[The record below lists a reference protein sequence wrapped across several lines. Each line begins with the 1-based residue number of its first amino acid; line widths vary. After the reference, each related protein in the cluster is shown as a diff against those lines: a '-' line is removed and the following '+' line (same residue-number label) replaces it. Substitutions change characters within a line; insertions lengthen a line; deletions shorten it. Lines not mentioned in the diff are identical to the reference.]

1 MIVINER
8 TVLCTLLGT
17 IGISALFCLISL
29 ATPGWNAYTLFALKA
44 SSTAA
49 LAIISL
55 LLLIG
60 SLIVA
65 GLILGNLLANRQLPL
80 VFLSLLILSSI
91 FLIATAGSFL
101 SSIMVSYSFNLM
113 MAALTFTYASSL
125 LSFYWFFRLRDAE
138 KQAPATTTFSNPQQT
153 SMPEKSP

>member
-1 MIVINER
+1 MIVIDER

-17 IGISALFCLISL
+17 IGVSALFCLISL
-29 ATPGWNAYTLFALKA
+29 ATPGWGTFTLFALKA

-65 GLILGNLLANRQLPL
+65 GLILGNLLPNRQLPL
-80 VFLSLLILSSI
+80 AFLSLLILSSI
-91 FLIATAGSFL
+91 FLIATTGSFL

-113 MAALTFTYASSL
+113 VAALTFTYASSL
-125 LSFYWFFRLRDAE
+125 LSFYWFFSLRNTE
-138 KQAPATTTFSNPQQT
+138 KQVPVILTNPQHDPM
-153 SMPEKSP
+153 SVKNP